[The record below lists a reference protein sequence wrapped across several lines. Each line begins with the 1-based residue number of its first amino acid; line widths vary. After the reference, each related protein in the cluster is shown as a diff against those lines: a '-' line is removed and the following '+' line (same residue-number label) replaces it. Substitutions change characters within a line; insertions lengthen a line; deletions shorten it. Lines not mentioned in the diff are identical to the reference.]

1 MSSRFQ
7 DKKFYYY
14 TRFTSLRASQE
25 ILPLCVAKIDRAIAI
40 SAQEKNIIWGIE
52 KGFPKPVL
60 STVQSL
66 IGSQE

>member
-1 MSSRFQ
+1 
-7 DKKFYYY
+7 
-14 TRFTSLRASQE
+14 
-25 ILPLCVAKIDRAIAI
+25 VAKIDRAIAI